1 MAFPALRVLSMG
13 STAVVRATRLP
24 VALSL
29 DRRLPQALLAPL
41 CGARVCTH
49 APVQPSPAAVPRLPG
64 GVVRGLQASLLGR
77 PLSLPRGTQT
87 SLCPSLTPHRSGSVP
102 SASGVTAKLAVHLRA
117 HAGREVD
124 YERDV
129 SSRFV
134 QTAARLGPSWAKGT
148 LRGGP
153 WSSVQ
158 SCRLVPEL
166 PLGSPHTARRPR
178 LLAAARYTGPS
189 SLARGLC
196 SPLSSGTSSWRPL
209 APQTGKAAGRCVF
222 APRVVLC
229 TCYLGPRSIS
239 GTWLFAVDCELPS
252 RPKPHP
258 RLHGG
263 SCSSCVRPPVPARV
277 CCPLSVRARLC
288 ACARAEGPS
297 PPARARLASAGA
309 VPRRFCPL
317 RWAPKENRL
326 GLGGPVALKVPVKRI
341 SSVTFKGT
349 WSCCF

>member
-1 MAFPALRVLSMG
+1 MSVTSAHGLCKPPRGWDRPGQRGPYEGAPG
-13 STAVVRATRLP
+13 AACRA
-24 VALSL
+24 VALSRSFPSAHRTQHAVL
-29 DRRLPQALLAPL
+29 
-41 CGARVCTH
+41 VCW
-49 APVQPSPAAVPRLPG
+49 PRL
-64 GVVRGLQASLLGR
+64 V
-77 PLSLPRGTQT
+77 
-87 SLCPSLTPHRSGSVP
+87 
-102 SASGVTAKLAVHLRA
+102 
-117 HAGREVD
+117 
-124 YERDV
+124 
-129 SSRFV
+129 
-134 QTAARLGPSWAKGT
+134 
-148 LRGGP
+148 
-153 WSSVQ
+153 
-158 SCRLVPEL
+158 
-166 PLGSPHTARRPR
+166 
-178 LLAAARYTGPS
+178 YTGPS

-297 PPARARLASAGA
+297 PPARARLASTGA

>member
-1 MAFPALRVLSMG
+1 MIMSVTSAHG
-13 STAVVRATRLP
+13 
-24 VALSL
+24 
-29 DRRLPQALLAPL
+29 L
-41 CGARVCTH
+41 C
-49 APVQPSPAAVPRLPG
+49 
-64 GVVRGLQASLLGR
+64 
-77 PLSLPRGTQT
+77 
-87 SLCPSLTPHRSGSVP
+87 
-102 SASGVTAKLAVHLRA
+102 K
-117 HAGREVD
+117 
-124 YERDV
+124 
-129 SSRFV
+129 
-134 QTAARLGPSWAKGT
+134 TAARLGPSWAKGT

-158 SCRLVPEL
+158 SCHLVPEL
-166 PLGSPHTARRPR
+166 PLGSLHTARRPR

-297 PPARARLASAGA
+297 PPARARLASTVPFPDVSAPSAGPQKRT
-309 VPRRFCPL
+309 VLDWEGPL
-317 RWAPKENRL
+317 P
-326 GLGGPVALKVPVKRI
+326 
-341 SSVTFKGT
+341 
-349 WSCCF
+349 